1 MDRKFQA
8 LIKRRNV
15 DELKSYF
22 EALPDGKPLNFPDEK
37 LLLAQAD
44 NELAV
49 MAYFKKFPFSDEA
62 VKLFLNVASEPM
74 RRSYINRYGL
84 PWGAQKY
91 VIDNK
96 MTAVASDFTQMHF
109 FDDVDYLLSHANPEM
124 IRMHIS
130 KTKLNKEAQVLKLL
144 HNENS
149 SLFIAYV
156 AKGYFISDKV
166 IKVVI
171 EEHKVKALKAILSR
185 QHRQFKKLAKKH
197 DIDDIR
203 KNFADEAILSEELQV
218 AVLEDFNAL
227 TTEFMLM
234 CSPLFPKAQEFVI
247 TRNFDAY
254 LLKIHVSSLYGQ
266 AGYRFDQKWEPA
278 LFKAL
283 SLKGMDDC
291 LMQFC
296 QQDDVV
302 FVRYASAETAIKFI
316 KSCWLSDE
324 AQVVLMQRGNSEIIN
339 AFISRFT
346 PEHGMCQEAEVE
358 MVKICSPD
366 TIKRYVSFHTMC
378 REALELLHKK
388 CLEVFNYYFTVH
400 PY

>member
-84 PWGAQKY
+84 PWAAQKY

-156 AKGYFISDKV
+156 ARGYFISDKV

-171 EEHKVKALKAILSR
+171 EERKVKAFRAILSR
-185 QHRQFKKLAKKH
+185 QYRRFKKLADKY
-197 DIDDIR
+197 DIDEIR
-203 KNFADEAILSEELQV
+203 KNYADEAILSEELQV
-218 AVLEDFNAL
+218 AVLEDFNSL
-227 TTEFMLM
+227 TTEFLLRN
-234 CSPLFPKAQEFVI
+234 SPLWEKAQKFMIEH
-247 TRNFDAY
+247 NFDVHW
-254 LLKIHVSSLYGQ
+254 LILHVSHLYGV
-266 AGYRFDQKWEPA
+266 AGYRFAPELEPA

-283 SLKGMDDC
+283 SLNGMDDC
-291 LMQFC
+291 LTQFRH
-296 QQDDVV
+296 QDDKV
-302 FVRYASAETAIKFI
+302 FVRYASAEAAIKYI
-316 KSCWLSDE
+316 KGFWLSDE
-324 AQVVLMQRGNSEIIN
+324 AQVAVMLRGNAEIIN
-339 AFISRFT
+339 ALISRFT

-358 MVKICSPD
+358 MVKMCSPD
-366 TIKRYVSFHTMC
+366 TIKHYVSFHSMC

-388 CLEVFNYYFTVH
+388 CLEVFDYYFTRH
-400 PY
+400 AY